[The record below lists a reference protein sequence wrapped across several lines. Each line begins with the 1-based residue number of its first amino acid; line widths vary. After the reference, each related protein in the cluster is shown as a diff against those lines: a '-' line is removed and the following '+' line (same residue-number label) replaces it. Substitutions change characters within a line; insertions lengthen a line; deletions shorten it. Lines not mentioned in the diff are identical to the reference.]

1 MPALKEIHGQR
12 PTRNDRTCLFMHEIE
27 YLFYLATEAT
37 DRLRVTA
44 RKDKGEIL
52 EFVVQYETVVLGEW
66 RPVVRYDT
74 AHSFAHK
81 DIIKANGEVV
91 KQPLFFETYNM
102 AFTFATLDLK
112 MNWKQFDKDNLEK
125 EFRK

>member
-1 MPALKEIHGQR
+1 
-12 PTRNDRTCLFMHEIE
+12 MHEIE
-27 YLFYLATEAT
+27 YLFYLTVDET

-52 EFVVQYETVVLGEW
+52 EFVVQYETVILREW

-74 AHSFAHK
+74 AHGFAHK
-81 DIIKANGEVV
+81 DVIRANGEVV
-91 KQPLFFETYNM
+91 KQPLFFETYNL

-112 MNWKQFDKDNLEK
+112 MNWRQYKESLEK
-125 EFRK
+125 ELKK

>member
-1 MPALKEIHGQR
+1 LTAK
-12 PTRNDRTCLFMHEIE
+12 T
-27 YLFYLATEAT
+27 T
-37 DRLRVTA
+37 DRLRVSA

-52 EFVVQYETVVLGEW
+52 EVVVQYEAVISGEW

-74 AHSFAHK
+74 AHGFAHK
-81 DIIKANGEVV
+81 DVIRANGKVV

-112 MNWKQFDKDNLEK
+112 MNWRQYRESVEK
-125 EFRK
+125 ELMK

>member
-1 MPALKEIHGQR
+1 MR
-12 PTRNDRTCLFMHEIE
+12 EIE
-27 YLFYLATEAT
+27 YFFYLTTEAT

-52 EFVVQYETVVLGEW
+52 EFVVQYETVVSGEW

-74 AHSFAHK
+74 AHGFAHK

-102 AFTFATLDLK
+102 AFTYATLDLK
-112 MNWKQFDKDNLEK
+112 ANWRQYRDSLEK
-125 EFRK
+125 EMRK

>member
-1 MPALKEIHGQR
+1 MR
-12 PTRNDRTCLFMHEIE
+12 EIE
-27 YLFYLATEAT
+27 YLFYLTTEAT

-52 EFVVQYETVVLGEW
+52 EFVVQYETVVSGEW

-74 AHSFAHK
+74 AHGFAHK

-91 KQPLFFETYNM
+91 KQPLFFETYNIV
-102 AFTFATLDLK
+102 FTYATLDLK
-112 MNWKQFDKDNLEK
+112 ANWRQYRDSLEK
-125 EFRK
+125 EMRK

>member
-1 MPALKEIHGQR
+1 M
-12 PTRNDRTCLFMHEIE
+12 
-27 YLFYLATEAT
+27 ATEAS

-74 AHSFAHK
+74 AHGFAHK

-102 AFTFATLDLK
+102 AFTYATLDLK
-112 MNWKQFDKDNLEK
+112 MNWRQYKDNLEK

>member
-1 MPALKEIHGQR
+1 
-12 PTRNDRTCLFMHEIE
+12 MHEME
-27 YLFYLATEAT
+27 YLFYLAADET

-52 EFVVQYETVVLGEW
+52 EFVAQYETMISGEW

-74 AHSFAHK
+74 AHGFAHR

-91 KQPLFFETYNM
+91 KHPLFFETYNL
-102 AFTFATLDLK
+102 ALTFATLDLK
-112 MNWKQFDKDNLEK
+112 MNWRQYKENLEK
-125 EFRK
+125 ELLK